1 MFGPA
6 GCSVLTLEWEEKQGS
21 KPGEH
26 KGGPFLGQPWTSL
39 DPFCCFVLP
48 PSVPRLKVPLGRA
61 HTPIVH
67 TFTHSHFLMNF
78 LRGISYSSGCPR
90 VYSVA
95 NDDLELLALCLHLLS
110 IGITG
115 LWGHTQLHSL
125 FYLQNHSTFQKKIK
139 LSLW

>member
-61 HTPIVH
+61 HTPKLH

-95 NDDLELLALCLHLLS
+95 NDDLELLALCLPPAKYWDYRLMGPHPTS
-110 IGITG
+110 FII
-115 LWGHTQLHSL
+115 L
-125 FYLQNHSTFQKKIK
+125 FTKSFNFSEKN
-139 LSLW
+139 